1 MRHIEFARRSNEE
14 NKHRKE
20 HKVKFFEQEKLKIR
34 SQYENYNEDARYE
47 IFNPETDHPEDAPDI
62 TKEGYSFAKN
72 RFFIARNFF
81 DKTHIEWTY
90 HMFKFQEF
98 RKQYYREE
106 HIISENFDDKGSG
119 LDSWVS
125 KGMPFPNY
133 GETILLM
140 YQKKIEDLFG
150 FRLVPTYSYGRTYER
165 HSRLLSHTD
174 RPSCEISA
182 TFPISYN
189 TDDNKPWT
197 IWVRNDM
204 NYCGM
209 ANKESWDLT
218 MGNNFLE
225 RENCVPVVI
234 EPGDALFYQGS
245 NVIHWRD
252 RLAGDNARQIFI
264 HYIHKDGP
272 MYRDLPQLAYDGR
285 PSIYHGTGS
294 KTGRAWEEAN
304 MTIQEK
310 KNYWRYGNA
319 AITDPFTGEPCAK
332 GHEKHEYERPEN
344 QFPASKTGG

>member
-1 MRHIEFARRSNEE
+1 MRHIEFARRSKEE
-14 NKHRKE
+14 NQQRKIDRHKFYEKEKNRIQATYINYNDTARKE
-20 HKVKFFEQEKLKIR
+20 V
-34 SQYENYNEDARYE
+34 
-47 IFNPETDHPEDAPDI
+47 FNPDTDHPEDAPEI

-81 DKTHIEWTY
+81 DETHIEWTH
-90 HMFKFQEF
+90 HMFKFQEK

-150 FRLVPTYSYGRTYER
+150 FRLVPTYSYGRTYDR

-182 TFPISYN
+182 TFPIAYQ
-189 TDDNKPWT
+189 TDDSKTWK

-218 MGNNFLE
+218 MGSPFDE
-225 RENCVPVVI
+225 RENCIPVEL
-234 EPGDALFYQGS
+234 EPGDAMFYQGS
-245 NVIHWRD
+245 NVIHWRE
-252 RLAGDNARQIFI
+252 RLAGESARQIFI
-264 HYIHKDGP
+264 HYLHKDGP
-272 MYRDLPQLAYDGR
+272 MYRDFPALAYDGR

-294 KTGRAWEEAN
+294 KTGRAWDDAN
-304 MTIQEK
+304 NKLQHPAE
-310 KNYWRYGNA
+310 YWRYGNA
-319 AITDPFTGEPCAK
+319 ALTDPLTGLPCAK
-332 GHEKHEYERPEN
+332 GYKKYE
-344 QFPASKTGG
+344 

>member
-14 NKHRKE
+14 NKDRKE
-20 HKVKFFEQEKLKIR
+20 HKVKFYEQEKLKIR

-225 RENCVPVVI
+225 RDNCVPVVI

-272 MYRDLPQLAYDGR
+272 MYRDFPQLAYDGR